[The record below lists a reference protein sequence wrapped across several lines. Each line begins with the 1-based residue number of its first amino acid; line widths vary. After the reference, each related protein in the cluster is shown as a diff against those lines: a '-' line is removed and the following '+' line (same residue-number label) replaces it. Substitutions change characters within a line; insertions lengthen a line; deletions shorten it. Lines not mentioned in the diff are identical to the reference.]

1 MNLKPNAIREKNETN
16 AMIPT
21 SVRLSKPL
29 WILNH
34 RLRRLAHG
42 HFSLKKTSYAIYT
55 KASPGQRV
63 TIDVPHPTPIWW
75 SRL

>member
-1 MNLKPNAIREKNETN
+1 
-16 AMIPT
+16 
-21 SVRLSKPL
+21 VRLGRPL

-42 HFSLKKTSYAIYT
+42 HFSLAKTSYAIYT
-55 KASPGQRV
+55 KASPERRAI
-63 TIDVPHPTPIWW
+63 IDVPHPTPIWW